1 LEVILLSENK
11 EGREAAEAILRNLG
25 FTRFWYSDPKKS
37 LPIDLAASDGK
48 VRYLIE
54 LKYAERT
61 NQSTSGFP
69 FPWIRRVTSLIE
81 DDRIVQRGYK
91 FLVMVISKNED
102 GMSCLFLEPPHKKF
116 PSKICESNSHGT
128 KKDLEE
134 LKDELN
140 RWD

>member
-1 LEVILLSENK
+1 MVSENV
-11 EGREAAEAILRNLG
+11 EGREAAEAILRKLG

-37 LPIDLAASDGK
+37 LPIDLVASDGK
-48 VRYLIE
+48 KRYLIE
-54 LKYAERT
+54 LKYAE
-61 NQSTSGFP
+61 QKSESTSGFP

-102 GMSCLFLEPPHKKF
+102 GTSYLFLEPCREKF
-116 PSKICESNSHGT
+116 LPKICESNSHGT

>member
-1 LEVILLSENK
+1 MGSENV
-11 EGREAAEAILRNLG
+11 EGREAAEAILRKLG

-37 LPIDLAASDGK
+37 LPIDLAAANGK
-48 VRYLIE
+48 ERYLIE
-54 LKYAERT
+54 LKYAEQT
-61 NQSTSGFP
+61 NQNTSGFP
-69 FPWIRRVTSLIE
+69 FPWIRRVTSVIE
-81 DDRIVQRGYK
+81 DERIVQRGYK

-102 GMSCLFLEPPHKKF
+102 GESYLFLEPCHEKF
-116 PSKICESNSHGT
+116 LSRICESNSHGT